1 MSASAPEKPTNELAH
16 RQVLLVL
23 SGLLLAMLLSGLDQT
38 IVATASRVIGDD
50 LHGLDQQA
58 WLTTGFL
65 IASTITTLIYGKMSD
80 IFGRKPLFI
89 AAVTIFV
96 VGSALC
102 GFATSMPML
111 TAFRILQGIGAG
123 GLMSLVFAI
132 TGDIIPARERARY
145 QGYFAGTMAVSA
157 ILGPLIG
164 GLFAGMET
172 VAGVAGWRWA
182 FWINVP
188 LGAVVLILVSK
199 TLHIQHIRAGRRID
213 VLGAVL
219 LALGVVPLLLVGEE
233 GGEWGWTSA
242 AASTCYCIGAAGV
255 TGFVWQ
261 QFRMR
266 NDALLPLD
274 LFARRTFSIPV
285 VLTFLVGAVQFAA
298 TLLTPLY
305 FQIVRGMTP
314 SQAGLMLIPMVL
326 ALAATSIVVGRLVRR
341 TGHTKIFMIVG
352 AAIQTVGLLG
362 FALVTSDTPLWYV
375 GLDMVLAG
383 IGLGTSGNVVLLM
396 LQNSVDF
403 SRLGVASASGSFFRS
418 IGATTGTAVLLSIL
432 FTRAGTTISGAYHRA
447 ASDPVFAAAAAAH
460 PEQLRTL
467 QAGLSAGLSDTAF
480 LNNIDATLAHPF
492 LLGFT
497 EAMNTAA
504 LISAGIA
511 AAGVVLALFLK
522 ELPLRTMSG
531 QAAAKA
537 ALADH
542 AGAPSATVPIERP
555 NAS

>member
-1 MSASAPEKPTNELAH
+1 
-16 RQVLLVL
+16 
-23 SGLLLAMLLSGLDQT
+23 MLLSGLDQT

-89 AAVTIFV
+89 TAVTIFI

-111 TAFRILQGIGAG
+111 TVFRILQGVGAG

-157 ILGPLIG
+157 ILGPLVG

-188 LGAVVLILVSK
+188 LGAVVLLLVSK
-199 TLHIQHIRAGRRID
+199 TLHIQHVRVGRKVD

-219 LALGVVPLLLVGEE
+219 LALGVVPLLLVGEQ

-242 AASTCYCIGAAGV
+242 AALTCYCVGAAGV
-255 TGFVWQ
+255 AGFVWQ

-274 LFARRTFSIPV
+274 LFAQRTFSIPV
-285 VLTFLVGAVQFAA
+285 VLSFLVGAVQFAA

-341 TGHTKIFMIVG
+341 TGHTKIFMIIG
-352 AAIQTVGLLG
+352 ATIQTVGLLG
-362 FALVTSDTPLWYV
+362 FALVTTDTSLWYI
-375 GLDMVLAG
+375 GLAMVLVG

-432 FTRAGTTISGAYHRA
+432 FTRAGATIANAYHTA
-447 ASDPVFAAAAAAH
+447 AGDPAFAAAAAAD

-467 QAGLSAGLSDTAF
+467 KAGLSAGLSDTSF
-480 LNNIDATLAHPF
+480 LNSLDAALAHPF

-511 AAGVVLALFLK
+511 AAGVVLALFLT

-537 ALADH
+537 ALADNPD
-542 AGAPSATVPIERP
+542 APSATAPNERH
-555 NAS
+555 AS